1 MNENPQASGN
11 IVWHA
16 AAVTRSSREEMGG
29 HRSVILWFTGLSG
42 AGKSTL
48 AHAVEER
55 LHALGCRTFVL
66 DGDNVR
72 HGLCA
77 DLGFSTADRAENIR
91 RIGEMSKLFIEAGVI
106 TLTAFISPFRS
117 DRKRVRALVGTG
129 DFLEIYCRCSIEV
142 CEQRDVKGLY
152 KRAREGEVKEFT
164 GVSAPYEEP
173 EQPELVVE
181 TGSDSLEACTE
192 QVLEFLRERGVI
204 RPLTGGL

>member
-1 MNENPQASGN
+1 MSDPPKAANN
-11 IVWHA
+11 IVWHHA
-16 AAVTRSSREEMGG
+16 TVTRSRRAEMSG

-48 AHAVEER
+48 AHLVEER
-55 LHALGCRTFVL
+55 LHKLGCRTFVL

-77 DLGFSTADRAENIR
+77 DLGFSAADRAENIR

-117 DRKRVRALVGTG
+117 DRERVRALVETG
-129 DFLEIYCRCSIEV
+129 DFLEIYCRCPIEV

-152 KRAREGEVKEFT
+152 RRARAGEVQEFT
-164 GVSAPYEEP
+164 GISAPYEEP

-181 TGSDSLEACTE
+181 TGRSSLEDCTE
-192 QVLEFLRERGVI
+192 QVLAFLRERGI
-204 RPLTGGL
+204 IQPLPGGL